1 MKGLVKR
8 LLRENLLD
16 EASNEDKMNVYF
28 NMVNNELSGY
38 IKKLNNLYDS
48 FNDYTVMSIINME
61 NNDIKTLQD
70 KFYNDTQMIS
80 NMMSDY
86 NKKMDDT
93 DYDDYR
99 DKKNLII
106 KMENSYISKEN
117 MLREVINLLETVSD
131 VKDGFD
137 KHPFD
142 DIEPFNIG

>member
-38 IKKLNNLYDS
+38 IKTLNELYDS

-61 NNDIKTLQD
+61 NNDIKSLQN
-70 KFYNDTQMIS
+70 KFYDDTQSIS

-86 NKKMDDT
+86 SKKMDDT
-93 DYDDYR
+93 DHYDYR
-99 DKKNLII
+99 DKKDLII
-106 KMENSYISKEN
+106 KMENSYRPKEN
-117 MLREVINLLETVSD
+117 MLREIINKLETISD
-131 VKDGFD
+131 VKDEFD
-137 KHPFD
+137 NPPFED
-142 DIEPFNIG
+142 TKPFNIG